1 MQKHIV
7 RRELKTDPGQLPD
20 TLPPVLRRIYAARG
34 VADAR
39 QLDTTVERLLPPESL
54 NGLARALDLLEQAL
68 VAGQR
73 IVIVGDFDAD
83 GATSTALMVRALR
96 SMGAQQVSY
105 LVPNRFD
112 FGYGLTPEIVAVAA
126 QRQPDLLITVDS
138 GISCLAGVAAARALG
153 MRVLVTDHHLPGMR
167 LPEADAIV
175 NPNLPGDSFPS
186 KNLAGVGVAFYVM
199 VALRARLRDKGWFA
213 ACGLGEP
220 NLAQLLD
227 LVALGTVADVV
238 PLDHNNRVLVEQG
251 LRRIRAGRCVP
262 GITALLAL
270 GGRQPAHAV
279 ASDLGFAVGP
289 RLNAAG
295 RLEDM
300 ALGIECLLADASG
313 IAQHMARQLDQLNRE
328 RREIEADMQAQALA
342 VLAALPLEEGGLPT
356 GVCVYDP
363 GWHQGV
369 IGILASRLKD
379 RFHRPVIAFAAAG
392 NGAIKGS
399 ARSVPGL
406 HIRDCL
412 EAISARHPGL
422 IRKFGGHAMAA
433 GLSLAER
440 DFTVFQALFDA
451 EVSRHLCADDLHGI
465 IYSDGELAVQELTL
479 ELAEMLRLA
488 GPWGQHFPEPLFDGR
503 FIVTRQR
510 VVGEKHLK
518 LSVQP
523 LAAPMPPNLSIDA
536 IYFGAAGTVAGD
548 LTGREVQLA
557 YRVDANE
564 FRGVRSVQLVVEHLV
579 E

>member
-1 MQKHIV
+1 MHKRIV
-7 RRELKTDPGQLPD
+7 RREANIDPASLPAELPAVLRRVYAARGIDDPGQLD
-20 TLPPVLRRIYAARG
+20 TA
-34 VADAR
+34 
-39 QLDTTVERLLPPESL
+39 VERLLPPERL
-54 NGLARALDLLEQAL
+54 GGLAHALDLLEQAL
-68 VAGQR
+68 VEDQR
-73 IVIVGDFDAD
+73 IVVVGDFDAD

-105 LVPNRFD
+105 LVPNRFH

-126 QRQPDLLITVDS
+126 QKHPDLLITVDS
-138 GISCLAGVAAARALG
+138 GISCLAGVAAARAQG
-153 MRVLVTDHHLPGMR
+153 MRVLVTDHHLPGAR

-175 NPNLPGDSFPS
+175 NPNLPGDGFPS

-199 VALRARLRDKGWFA
+199 AALRARLRDKGWFA
-213 ACGLGEP
+213 ACGLAEP
-220 NLAQLLD
+220 NLASLLD

-262 GITALLAL
+262 GITALLTVA
-270 GGRQPAHAV
+270 GRNPARTV
-279 ASDLGFAVGP
+279 ASDLGFAAGP

-300 ALGIECLLADASG
+300 ALGIECLLADDPKV
-313 IAQHMARQLDQLNRE
+313 AQHMARQLDQLNRE
-328 RREIEADMQAQALA
+328 RREIEADMQAQALGS
-342 VLAALPLEEGGLPT
+342 LETLHLEDGGLHT
-356 GVCVYDP
+356 GLCVYDP

-379 RFHRPVIAFAAAG
+379 RFHRPVIAFADAG
-392 NGAIKGS
+392 NGEIKGS

-412 EAISARHPGL
+412 EAVNARHPGL

-440 DFTVFQALFDA
+440 DFSVFQALFDA
-451 EVSRHLCADDLHGI
+451 EVSRHLSADDLHGVI
-465 IYSDGELAVQELTL
+465 HSDGELAAAELTL
-479 ELAEMLRLA
+479 ELAETLRLA

-503 FIVTRQR
+503 FVVASQR
-510 VVGEKHLK
+510 VVGGAHLK
-518 LSVQP
+518 LTVRP
-523 LAAPMPPNLSIDA
+523 VNADMPIDA
-536 IYFGAAGTVAGD
+536 IYFGAVAGGLGD
-548 LTGREVQLA
+548 LAGREVQLA

-564 FRGVRSVQLVVEHLV
+564 FRGLRSLQLVVEHLIDT
-579 E
+579 